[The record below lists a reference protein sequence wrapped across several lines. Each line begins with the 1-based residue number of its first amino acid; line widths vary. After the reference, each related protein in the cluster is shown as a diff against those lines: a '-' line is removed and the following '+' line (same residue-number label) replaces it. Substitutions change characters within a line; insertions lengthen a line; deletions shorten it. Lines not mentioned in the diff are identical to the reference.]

1 MALYTVGAGKAYA
14 DPQAA
19 ANAAGAANDYNGQL
33 EVYPGTYILNLT
45 LRTHPSTYVMPLSI
59 YAADPTNKPIFQS
72 TTGSYALLAD
82 VATHSSAGTAQPTFT
97 NIKWS
102 GGTAATYH
110 TYSNGG
116 APLRFYGCEFI
127 SQFYGKQIFYQPYGG
142 TAGRGWVIDS
152 CWFYNPGQIVFNS
165 GGGVGTLTNNR
176 IRWYNG
182 SQTMIQAG
190 FSTWTAYNNSV
201 ASGAN
206 GGTLFIVGTAR
217 NNAVSR
223 TGGSTPT
230 KIFDTFTGGGSG
242 YGNNVFN
249 WGGSNSGTNLGGN
262 VTNADPGFADPDN
275 GDFAITTGSA
285 CYNAGA
291 TIAEVTTDY
300 RGTARPQGAAY
311 DVGAYELVPGTT
323 VSSITV
329 SSPQSIRL
337 NLAGS
342 VASDATWAT
351 AGNFTITSGTG
362 AAVTVS
368 AAAASGNPGT
378 SITLTTSE
386 HTDAATYTV
395 AWTGLTNVTAGSTTY
410 TGQGQAPSFTAA
422 FTAAATVRVTFSEA
436 MPNNAALTSAANYT
450 LTPTAGAGFNPTAVT
465 RIDSTTVDLTI
476 DRSLGAATGTLATSG
491 LTDHAGNAPTS
502 TAALTVW
509 TVTIASVTASKL
521 GKASRVRLALA
532 SPVFRDA
539 TSWVSAALS
548 ISPYLRAT
556 YYGIDGSPA
565 SYIDVVTSDSSS
577 YTTYTLA
584 VSGMLGVA
592 DTTIPPVTFVGLNPP
607 TNAGV
612 DAGEDPVISYFT
624 GPNGEAI

>member
-14 DPQAA
+14 NPQAA

-33 EVYPGTYILNLT
+33 EVYPGTYVLNLT

-82 VATHSSAGTAQPTFT
+82 AATHSSAGTAQPTFT

-142 TAGRGWVIDS
+142 TSGRGWVIDR
-152 CWFYNPGQIVFNS
+152 CWFYNCGQIVFNS

-206 GGTLFIVGTAR
+206 GGTLFIVGTAK

-230 KIFDTFTGGGSG
+230 KIFDTFTGGGLG

-262 VTNADPGFADPDN
+262 VTNADPGFADPEN

-291 TIAEVTTDY
+291 TIAEVTTDH
-300 RGTARPQGAAY
+300 RGTARPQGASY
-311 DVGAYELVPGTT
+311 DVGAYELVLGTT

-329 SSPQSIRL
+329 LSSTSVRL

-368 AAAASGNPGT
+368 SAAASGNPGS

-386 HTDAATYTV
+386 HTNGATYTV
-395 AWTGLTNVTAGSTTY
+395 AWSGLTNVTSSSTTY
-410 TGQGQAPSFTAA
+410 TGQGVAPTISSATFTAA
-422 FTAAATVRVTFSEA
+422 QTMRVTFSEVVT
-436 MPNNAALTSAANYT
+436 NNAALTTVGNYT
-450 LTPTAGAGFNPTAVT
+450 LTPTAGAGFNPTTVT
-465 RIDSTTVDLTI
+465 RISSTVVDLTV
-476 DRSLGAATGTLATSG
+476 DRSLGAATGTLAIANV
-491 LTDHAGNAPTS
+491 TDHPGNALSPSSSNVTAY
-502 TAALTVW
+502 TAAPDGVVGRLEGG
-509 TVTIASVTASKL
+509 ASFV
-521 GKASRVRLALA
+521 RVLLN
-532 SPVFRDA
+532 SPVFRDVA
-539 TSWVSAALS
+539 TWVGSS
-548 ISPYLRAT
+548 VTISPYLRAT
-556 YYGIDGSPA
+556 YHGVDASPA
-565 SYIDVVTSDSSS
+565 NWVDFVTSDSSAGVD
-577 YTTYTLA
+577 YTIAVTDLVGVGGDVLA
-584 VSGMLGVA
+584 
-592 DTTIPPVTFVGLNPP
+592 FVGGNLP
-607 TNAGV
+607 TNVGV
-612 DAGEDPVISYFT
+612 DAGEPARISYFT
-624 GPNGEAI
+624 GPNGEAL